1 MKGSIGCPAL
11 RGGWGIG
18 MAPPKGSKTMKLKGK
33 EKSWQEEPGELEE
46 QRWERVEGGGGVQ
59 NLDDPAQF

>member
-1 MKGSIGCPAL
+1 
-11 RGGWGIG
+11 
-18 MAPPKGSKTMKLKGK
+18 MAPPKGSKTEKLKRK

-46 QRWERVEGGGGVQ
+46 QRWERGGGGVQ